1 MRPWRISSGGGGLA
15 RFLTVALLGSWMSVT
30 PVSAAMAA
38 HEIGLACN
46 SLARMAFDLK
56 DLINVVATLRNPG
69 PFQVRLSWKFGSTS
83 SPLSVLPVPVSE
95 NQTHIS
101 K

>member
-1 MRPWRISSGGGGLA
+1 MRPWCISSGGLA
-15 RFLTVALLGSWMSVT
+15 RFLAVALLGSWMSVT

-56 DLINVVATLRNPG
+56 DLVNVVATLRNPG
-69 PFQVRLSWKFGSTS
+69 PFQVGSTS
-83 SPLSVLPVPVSE
+83 L
-95 NQTHIS
+95 IS
-101 K
+101 DAHQQ